1 MPPSRLSHR
10 TMPFYHQERHRSCL
24 SFELVGTSFAA
35 LLSTSN
41 DWDALHDSS
50 AALNQLY
57 NLIYYYASEVY
68 GRTAIRTWLKANQ
81 ERSVL
86 DKMTASDLA
95 FALIVFENYYPK
107 WVAEIQDTREQEQ
120 RRHDDHVA
128 DPHDDETGKG
138 PPKKKRKTSVT
149 AASMTLKYTQ
159 DQKQKKVYLGCGWK
173 PEGLKHYEYLQNLF
187 AGLLANVPVWQNCK
201 DGWDLYIEEKKR
213 NDDIKCWVPTYHI
226 QCVDNIYDGENS
238 SGEEEG
244 FEFVLGGSEGI
255 EALGT
260 TVMVPELNTSARVEG
275 V

>member
-1 MPPSRLSHR
+1 
-10 TMPFYHQERHRSCL
+10 
-24 SFELVGTSFAA
+24 
-35 LLSTSN
+35 
-41 DWDALHDSS
+41 
-50 AALNQLY
+50 
-57 NLIYYYASEVY
+57 
-68 GRTAIRTWLKANQ
+68 
-81 ERSVL
+81 
-86 DKMTASDLA
+86 MTASDLA

-238 SGEEEG
+238 SGEEE
-244 FEFVLGGSEGI
+244 
-255 EALGT
+255 
-260 TVMVPELNTSARVEG
+260 
-275 V
+275 